1 MVNRLY
7 KLIALFFLLF
17 SGHLA
22 SAKGGLYHY
31 YHKNTKKTTVSATI
45 PHHNPFS
52 LEFVLNNVPAPV
64 INVQQHRGAHS
75 LQAFVST
82 PGSYTI
88 RFKYLDFICGLGTSK
103 LSQFRKLILFPFHDF
118 W

>member
-17 SGHLA
+17 SGFTA

-31 YHKNTKKTTVSATI
+31 YHKTTKKTTVSATI
-45 PHHNPFS
+45 PHHRPLNF
-52 LEFVLNNVPAPV
+52 EFALNNALTPA

-75 LQAFVST
+75 LQAFVAT
-82 PGSYTI
+82 PGGYAI
-88 RFKYLDFICGLGTSK
+88 KFKYLDFICGLDTSK
-103 LSQFRKLILFPFHDF
+103 LSRFRKLILFPFHDF

>member
-7 KLIALFFLLF
+7 KLIALLFLLF
-17 SGHLA
+17 CGFRA

-31 YHKNTKKTTVSATI
+31 YHKTTKKTTVSATI
-45 PHHNPFS
+45 PHHNPL
-52 LEFVLNNVPAPV
+52 LEFVINNIPAPV

-75 LQAFVST
+75 LQAFVAT

-88 RFKYLDFICGLGTSK
+88 RFKHLDFTCGLDTSK